1 MPRINRDKQS
11 ETTRPSTL
19 VNRRILPGVLEREEL
34 NRLLRAHDPEV
45 AAANSAEITAAHA
58 PLLRQIALEPPTA
71 AGDPGVRGNAITWLG
86 RLAAPDDLNVLT
98 RLAQFDADPGVR
110 GAALLSLGASGVQLA
125 APVLAAALVSR
136 ETVEA
141 VAAAKGLRLLAKRVG
156 TDTVMA
162 SISRV
167 RGAAV
172 SELAKKAL
180 VAGEPSEKGRKRQAT
195 RADPRS
201 ASGRARRRK
210 PRR

>member
-86 RLAAPDDLNVLT
+86 RLAAPADLNVLT

-136 ETVEA
+136 DTVEA

-156 TDTVMA
+156 TDPVMA
-162 SISRV
+162 SISPM

-201 ASGRARRRK
+201 ASGRSRRRK
-210 PRR
+210 PGR